1 VTVAARATRPLTIPP
16 GEPDQVHRRH
26 VVSALVV
33 DRPGTL
39 NRVSGLLRARSFN
52 IESLTVGTTH
62 EPGKSRMTI
71 AIRGD
76 DGHLRQ
82 VLAQLE
88 RVIDVL
94 EVHDLTTV
102 PHVELELALV
112 EVAEPADDEADAALR
127 AILAA
132 AGGEALPSPP
142 GSRRARLAAT
152 PTEIDAALESLRPM
166 GLRRLVRAGA
176 VAMTTETTPPGETAN
191 GETGE

>member
-1 VTVAARATRPLTIPP
+1 
-16 GEPDQVHRRH
+16 
-26 VVSALVV
+26 
-33 DRPGTL
+33 
-39 NRVSGLLRARSFN
+39 
-52 IESLTVGTTH
+52 
-62 EPGKSRMTI
+62 
-71 AIRGD
+71 
-76 DGHLRQ
+76 
-82 VLAQLE
+82 
-88 RVIDVL
+88 
-94 EVHDLTTV
+94 V

-112 EVAEPADDEADAALR
+112 EVAEPADDETDAALR

-132 AGGEALPSPP
+132 AGGEALPSPL

>member
-1 VTVAARATRPLTIPP
+1 VT
-16 GEPDQVHRRH
+16 
-26 VVSALVV
+26 ALVV

-52 IESLTVGTTH
+52 IESLTVGTTDQ
-62 EPGKSRMTI
+62 PGRSRMTI

-94 EVHDLTTV
+94 EVRDLTTV

-112 EVAEPADDEADAALR
+112 ELSSPTDAERERRLR
-127 AILAA
+127 DLLAT
-132 AGGEALPSPP
+132 AGGEPITTDADTW
-142 GSRRARLAAT
+142 RVRLAAT
-152 PTEIDAALESLRPM
+152 PDRIDQALEALRDF

-176 VAMTTETTPPGETAN
+176 VAMTTPASPTQPAN
-191 GETGE
+191 GATPT